1 MADQSSQDQGL
12 VQSIRAG
19 IAALSSGLQTR
30 LSLAATEM
38 EEEGERLKH
47 TLVLTLL
54 LFFGLGFG
62 IILLTIFVVVIFWE
76 GGWVYAVGCLAVLYI
91 GVGITAGLM
100 LRNVVRRKPR
110 LFSATLGELAK
121 DRDRF
126 RRASSE

>member
-1 MADQSSQDQGL
+1 MANQSSQEQGL
-12 VQSIRAG
+12 LQSIRTA

-30 LSLAATEM
+30 LALAATEM

-47 TLVLTLL
+47 TLILTLL
-54 LFFGLGFG
+54 LFFGLSFG

-76 GGWVYAVGCLAVLYI
+76 GGWVYAVGCLALLYI
-91 GVGITAGLM
+91 TVGMIAGLM
-100 LRNVVRRKPR
+100 LRNIAREKPR